1 MTLNRRDFLKI
12 SGAAALSAWA
22 MPYAQATPIKNIGI
36 QLYTLRDV
44 IGKDTKNVLTQLAKD
59 GYKELEAYGIDS
71 GKFFNLSGAEFK
83 KIVTDLG
90 MKTIGSHA
98 SPDVK
103 FDKDVKAGLDAV
115 APNWKKAVETAKEGG
130 LTYITCPWWKE
141 EHRKSAD
148 DYKKSAAIINLL
160 AEYAV
165 KQGLK
170 FTYHNHDFEFK
181 KFGNTDFYDVLLAQT
196 NPKAV
201 NFEMDLYWV
210 VAAGKNPDDYF
221 TKYPGRFHQVHVKDM
236 SKADKTK
243 NTEVGKGSIDFA
255 KILKLAPKAGIK
267 HFFVE
272 QENNYS
278 PDSLASAKLCADYLK
293 KFNY

>member
-1 MTLNRRDFLKI
+1 MTFTRRDFLKL
-12 SGAAALSAWA
+12 SGAAALSTLA
-22 MPYAQATPIKNIGI
+22 MPYVQAANIKNIGI

-44 IGKDTKNVLTQLAKD
+44 IAKDTKNVLTQLSKA

-71 GKFFNLSGAEFK
+71 GNFFGTKAAEFK
-83 KIVTDLG
+83 KMVTDLG

-103 FDKDVKAGLDAV
+103 FDKDVKAGLDVV
-115 APNWKKAVETAKEGG
+115 APNWKKAVATAKEGG

-141 EHRKSAD
+141 EYRKSAE
-148 DYKKSAAIINLL
+148 DYKKSAAIINMLG
-160 AEYAV
+160 EYAV
-165 KQGLK
+165 QQGLK

-181 KFGNTDFYDVLLAQT
+181 KQGSSDFYDILLKDT
-196 NPKAV
+196 NPKIV

-243 NTEVGKGSIDFA
+243 NTEVGKGSINFA
-255 KILKLAPKAGIK
+255 NIFKMAPKAGIK
-267 HFFVE
+267 HYFVE

-278 PDSLASAKLCADYLK
+278 PDPVASAKLSATYLK
-293 KFNY
+293 SFNF

>member
-1 MTLNRRDFLKI
+1 MTFTRRDFLKV

-22 MPYAQATPIKNIGI
+22 MPYAQAATIKNIGI
-36 QLYTLRDV
+36 QLYSLRD
-44 IGKDTKNVLTQLAKD
+44 IIAKDTKNVLTQLSKA

-71 GKFFNLSGAEFK
+71 GDFFGTKASEFK
-83 KIVTDLG
+83 KMVTDLG

-98 SPDVK
+98 MPDVQ
-103 FDKDVKAGLDAV
+103 FDKDVKGGLDMV
-115 APNWKKAVETAKEGG
+115 APNWKKSVATAKEGG

-141 EHRKSAD
+141 EHRKSAE
-148 DYKKSAAIINLL
+148 DYKKAAAIINLM

-165 KQGLK
+165 QQGLK

-181 KFGNTDFYDVLLAQT
+181 KFGATDFYDVLLKET

-210 VAAGKNPDDYF
+210 VAAGKNAADYF

-243 NTEVGKGSIDFA
+243 NTEVGKGSINFA
-255 KILKLAPKAGIK
+255 NILKMAPKAGIK

-278 PDSLASAKLCADYLK
+278 PDSVASAKLSADYLK
-293 KFNY
+293 KFNF